1 MDLARTQ
8 ESAGIWTENRG
19 RTLSGCRGHI
29 WNKINDR
36 LGLAAPENLSLD
48 KSVYVELLEYT
59 TSLSFPLST

>member
-19 RTLSGCRGHI
+19 RTLSDCRGRI

-36 LGLAAPENLSLD
+36 LGLAAHEHLSLN
-48 KSVYVELLEYT
+48 KSVYVELVEYT
-59 TSLSFPLST
+59 TSLSFSLST